1 MSTMY
6 GGFGPGSTASRSG
19 GAPSTGEDFEY
30 PGVQEAVGANVKPPI
45 GCAPDLL
52 RLWQQRQGQA
62 PQVPAWVERLL
73 KVRTAS
79 CLVPN
84 AFLAHNHTLAP
95 AQQGQTVREDL
106 ARQLTT
112 ELEWSR
118 LEAEVQRI
126 RTQWAANLTRP
137 QPGGGLGG
145 HPLWSGS
152 LFGGKPQQQQQQQ
165 QQQQERVYRGPNS
178 QSAPSN
184 QPPGGSGQH
193 WDGVPYG
200 GADTRQ
206 GASPSPVP
214 SSAGGLPRYRPV
226 SRVGSHGGMTT
237 ASAFF
242 PRNKQKQ
249 QGHAP
254 ARGGGRGAA
263 ASAGQAAPWNSPA
276 GLVEALL
283 RFLQQLRAALSAAL
297 GTLADSKASGEVIE
311 RVAVL
316 ISRHAHVL
324 FALLGVL
331 FCLYLKRAG
340 YVAPGWGRGRL
351 AGGGAGGGSPS
362 ALDALHVFAMD
373 SRHAMKDILRGARDS
388 VVTLALAPV
397 SATRLAVASVRAT
410 AGKRAG
416 SPVPGDPA
424 ARAAIQRAR
433 AQRSAAYAAAKCGT
447 EQEDEKA
454 CAKLLD
460 VAPDMG
466 LLAGDADVDLET
478 AWTASAC
485 GTPRADAPVCAALAS
500 LRAAGRAA
508 QEQVATAVPPASGD
522 VSSAC
527 TLALAASEARTA
539 ELVTVQASVESRVK
553 RLALVRAHCRGPAL
567 ADTVDCAVKM
577 ADAEA
582 AASEDTARLEA
593 LTVRAE
599 AASQRA
605 YTLCMAARERGN
617 SATAAAAGLVDWL
630 ASEADALLAHA
641 AALEEQRGAAA
652 ARAAVE
658 AAKQGGAATPA
669 GAAWAAL
676 AKELEEEIAATTR
689 VAASTRQEADA
700 ASSTAGRLFGRVYPP
715 SSTASASWR
724 SMWVSSVTADQMT
737 MAYTMAAMAAPL
749 TALAMF
755 SAAAAERLR
764 LLLISRRLRR
774 GSGSDTALD
783 AAGGQQ
789 AGLASDT
796 WVALT
801 GDARVGGVLLA
812 DVSPPPQLQAR
823 LSASE
828 LEGVEYEFVWT
839 RSFRGV
845 FEVVDAQH
853 APWYTLSRDD
863 LGSRLAVTVCSVL
876 PSGEYG
882 PTASART
889 RTVKA

>member
-1 MSTMY
+1 
-6 GGFGPGSTASRSG
+6 
-19 GAPSTGEDFEY
+19 
-30 PGVQEAVGANVKPPI
+30 
-45 GCAPDLL
+45 
-52 RLWQQRQGQA
+52 
-62 PQVPAWVERLL
+62 
-73 KVRTAS
+73 
-79 CLVPN
+79 
-84 AFLAHNHTLAP
+84 
-95 AQQGQTVREDL
+95 VREDL

-137 QPGGGLGG
+137 QPSGGLGG

-152 LFGGKPQQQQQQQ
+152 LFGGKPPQQQPQQQE
-165 QQQQERVYRGPNS
+165 QERVYRGGP
-178 QSAPSN
+178 QARSN

-193 WDGVPYG
+193 WDGVAYG
-200 GADTRQ
+200 GGDGRQ

-249 QGHAP
+249 QGTAP
-254 ARGGGRGAA
+254 VRGGGRGAA
-263 ASAGQAAPWNSPA
+263 ASVGPAVPWNSPA

-283 RFLQQLRAALSAAL
+283 RALQQLRAASSAAL
-297 GTLADSKASGEVIE
+297 GVLADSKASGELIE
-311 RVAVL
+311 RGAVL

-324 FALLGVL
+324 CALLGVL

-340 YVAPGWGRGRL
+340 YVAPGWGRGRITG
-351 AGGGAGGGSPS
+351 GGGAS
-362 ALDALHVFAMD
+362 ALDALHAFAMD

-397 SATRLAVASVRAT
+397 SATRLAVASLRAPT
-410 AGKRAG
+410 TGKRAV
-416 SPVPGDPA
+416 PPLPGDPA

-447 EQEDEKA
+447 EQEDVAA

-460 VAPDMG
+460 VAPNVG
-466 LLAGDADVDLET
+466 LLITDADVDLET

-485 GTPRADAPVCAALAS
+485 GTPRADTPVCAALAS

-539 ELVTVQASVESRVK
+539 ELVTVQAEVESRVK

-567 ADTVDCAVKM
+567 ADTVDCAAKM
-577 ADAEA
+577 AAAEA

-605 YTLCMAARERGN
+605 YTLCMAARERGS
-617 SATAAAAGLVDWL
+617 SAAAAAAGLVDWL

-641 AALEEQRGAAA
+641 AALEEQRGVAA

-658 AAKQGGAATPA
+658 AAKQGGAATSA

-700 ASSTAGRLFGRVYPP
+700 ASSTAGRLLGRVYPS
-715 SSTASASWR
+715 SSTAAASWR
-724 SMWVSSVTADQMT
+724 SLWVSSVTADQMT
-737 MAYTMAAMAAPL
+737 MAYAMAAMAAPL
-749 TALAMF
+749 TALAML

-783 AAGGQQ
+783 AAGQQ

-801 GDARVGGVLLA
+801 GEARVGGVLLA

-823 LSASE
+823 LSGSE

-845 FEVVDAQH
+845 FEVVEAQH
-853 APWYTLSRDD
+853 APWYTLGRDD